1 MEIDRGGISVKMFL
15 TFLRIFA
22 IFEIYN
28 DWNWLFLIWDI
39 GKNELNLIRK
49 KLLKS
54 RHLKKLKNKK
64 NSLWVDISFLTS
76 TMVGRIL
83 FNYSA
88 NKIHLDLFLYSY
100 FFTQF
105 IVAPFFN

>member
-1 MEIDRGGISVKMFL
+1 MKL
-15 TFLRIFA
+15 IF
-22 IFEIYN
+22 N
-28 DWNWLFLIWDI
+28 MLFLILDCN
-39 GKNELNLIRK
+39 GKVGKSELNPIRK

-100 FFTQF
+100 FFIT
-105 IVAPFFN
+105 VAPFFN